1 MVARNYLLKSNG
13 MSFYETYEKFN
24 KEYSKNLIISI
35 RTIKNEDLNIYEM
48 NEVAVILNKTQNKE
62 SLKFFKNIDLIG
74 KEKNINKTIQE
85 IQNKGFKLEGI
96 IK

>member
-1 MVARNYLLKSNG
+1 